1 LNSEP
6 GRILVVDDQGVNR
19 MLMVH
24 YLEANGFKPTAVASC
39 EEALEAI
46 GSNAYDLVLLDIV
59 MPGMGGLEL
68 LRLLRQ
74 SYSLTELPVIMA
86 TARSESRDV
95 VEALDLGA
103 NDYITKPVDVPV
115 AVARLR
121 THLHLSRMDRQ
132 LRDSE
137 ERYALA
143 VRGAN
148 EGLWDWDLR
157 TGKVYYSPRFK
168 LILGVEEEAVGSSPR
183 EWLDRIHIEDRERVM
198 GDIQDHLRGNLPHLE
213 TQHRVVHEDGT
224 YRWVLARGL
233 AVRDEDGQAYRMAGS
248 LSDITTSQMFDNA
261 TGLPGRQLL
270 QDTLERSLAR
280 INRKVEQQFA
290 VLVVSLDQFELLQAT
305 LGQSESNRLLA
316 HVGRRLQ
323 LASRASDT
331 VARLEGPR
339 FGLMLDD
346 IRHISDAIRVANRI
360 ALSLRDPIR
369 VADQPCRITASI
381 GIAVS
386 TSGYERPEH
395 LLRDA
400 NTAMTQARSQGGDRA
415 EMFDRL
421 MHQQAEDRLRME
433 SELRQAVDGQEFLA
447 FYQPIVSGV
456 DEALEGFE
464 ALIRW
469 RHSQRGLV
477 SPIQFLPI
485 CEQTGLI
492 VPAGAWVLRTAA
504 EQAHR
509 WHETHPDLANLT
521 LSVNLS
527 ARQLAEPDLVAELG
541 RLLKET
547 RLDPGRLRI
556 DITENLLVQKLEST
570 LETLRAL
577 RGMGVRLG
585 LEDFGTGYSSL
596 SHLHRFPIDFLK
608 VDRSFVGRVG
618 QDARESEIVKVIVG
632 LGRNLGMQVIAEGVE
647 TSEQAGFLRD
657 LECEFGQGYYFAR
670 PLDSEAAGALL
681 PHAVRPVE
689 SEEGIFLVPR
699 VPEPPVASS

>member
-1 LNSEP
+1 MNSEP

-86 TARSESRDV
+86 TARSESHDV

-456 DEALEGFE
+456 DEALECFE

-596 SHLHRFPIDFLK
+596 SHLHRLPIQYLK
-608 VDRSFVGRVG
+608 VARSFVQRMDIDEEAFEMVRLVVTM
-618 QDARESEIVKVIVG
+618 ARHLG
-632 LGRNLGMQVIAEGVE
+632 LKTIATGVE
-647 TSEQAGFLRD
+647 TRDQAALLRTLAVD
-657 LECEFGQGYYFAR
+657 SMQGYLFSH
-670 PLDSEAAGALL
+670 PLEHERATALL
-681 PHAVRPVE
+681 
-689 SEEGIFLVPR
+689 EEKRNARALYQGD
-699 VPEPPVASS
+699 

>member
-1 LNSEP
+1 MNSEP
-6 GRILVVDDQGVNR
+6 GRILVVDDQAVNR

-24 YLEANGFKPTAVASC
+24 YLEENGFTPQAVASC

-46 GSNAYDLVLLDIV
+46 ASHLYDLVLLDIV

-68 LRLLRQ
+68 LRLLRER
-74 SYSLTELPVIMA
+74 YSLTELPIIMA
-86 TARSESRDV
+86 TSRSESADV
-95 VEALDLGA
+95 VAALDLGA

-121 THLHLSRMDRQ
+121 THMHLSRMDRQ
-132 LRDSE
+132 LRESE

-168 LILGVEEEAVGSSPR
+168 LIMGAEEEAVGTSPR
-183 EWLDRIHIEDRERVM
+183 EWLDRIHVEDRERVL
-198 GDIQDHLRGNLPHLE
+198 GDIQDHLRGTLPHLE
-213 TQHRVVHEDGT
+213 TQHRVVHEDGA

-233 AVRDEDGQAYRMAGS
+233 AVRNEDGQAYRMAGS

-270 QDTLERSLAR
+270 HDALERSLAR
-280 INRKVEQQFA
+280 VNRKNELQFA
-290 VLVVSLDQFELLQAT
+290 ILVVGLDQFDVLQAT

-369 VADQPCRITASI
+369 VADQQCRVTASI

-400 NTAMTQARSQGGDRA
+400 NTAMAQARSQGGDRP

-421 MHQQAEDRLRME
+421 MHQQAEERLRLE
-433 SELRQAVDGQEFLA
+433 SDLRQAVDRQEFMA
-447 FYQPIVSGV
+447 SYQPIVSGAE
-456 DEALEGFE
+456 EALEGFE

-469 RHSQRGLV
+469 RHPQRGMI
-477 SPIQFLPI
+477 SPVQFLPI

-492 VPAGAWVLRTAA
+492 VSAGAWMLRTAA

-509 WHETHPDLANLT
+509 WHEMHPALANLS

-527 ARQLAEPDLVAELG
+527 ARQLAEPELVADLA

-547 RLDPGRLRI
+547 HLDPGRLRI
-556 DITENLLVQKLEST
+556 DITEDLLIQKLEPT

-577 RGMGVRLG
+577 KGMGIRLG

-596 SHLHRFPIDFLK
+596 SHLHGLPIQYLK
-608 VDRSFVGRVG
+608 VARSFVQRMDTDERAFEMVRLVVAM
-618 QDARESEIVKVIVG
+618 ARHLG
-632 LGRNLGMQVIAEGVE
+632 LKTIATGVE
-647 TSEQAGFLRD
+647 TRDQAALLRTLSVDYMQGFL
-657 LECEFGQGYYFAR
+657 FSR
-670 PLDSEAAGALL
+670 PVDAERATALL
-681 PHAVRPVE
+681 
-689 SEEGIFLVPR
+689 EEKMSAQALHRG
-699 VPEPPVASS
+699 E